1 MKSKKSLRIIAV
13 LIGVISVFTAFGF
26 VSAAAEGDTPV
37 VTKEY
42 IAVTEAK
49 ELVATEVPFDYIS
62 VKLKEDSDPATAV
75 AGDIDNVK
83 LYLGETA
90 TGEEVSKGGWN
101 KSDNTILFPNRSD
114 IIAAKSGKYTVVTTM
129 KDADKNGKKEFTT
142 VVTVYTEGSDLSY
155 AADAVK
161 IAGVQ
166 DKINGLTVSEGNSLT
181 LPFDDISALVNSE
194 IVDKKELTYKMY
206 YRAPGSASFSAAT
219 TKKGDLPTLSVSAKG
234 TYSFYVLADD
244 GNEFGGKKE
253 ISIKDCEENEVGGVY
268 GWYKKDTTEL
278 VAPIFTYENKE
289 NKEITVTIKGDSG
302 TGRVKQRYQNL
313 SVTVENASDTLVK
326 LQYNATSGEANAEGW
341 VDATAGK
348 EARFSKDGFKSGTY
362 YFTPLK
368 KGYFRLSVKAKGGEN
383 GVTIKEV
390 KTDAVSVQ
398 DQVEELKLEDE
409 RLKNFFKNNWLSLI
423 FLGIAVLCL
432 VGIVVV
438 ALWKPADNNGK
449 KSNAKVKKVV
459 EEAEVKDVSDESSEA
474 VEADEPV
481 EEAKEETTEE
491 TVEPVEAAEAAEA
504 AEAGDNAEETPSE
517 DKGE

>member
-26 VSAAAEGDTPV
+26 VSAAAEGDTPA

-49 ELVATEVPFDYIS
+49 ELVATEVPFDYVS

-142 VVTVYTEGSDLSY
+142 VVTVYTVGSDLSY
-155 AADAVK
+155 AADAGK

-244 GNEFGGKKE
+244 GNEFGVKKE

-268 GWYKKDTTEL
+268 GWYKKDTTTL

-313 SVTVENASDTLVK
+313 SVTVENASDTFVK

-368 KGYFRLSVKAKGGEN
+368 KGYFRLSVKAKGGED
-383 GVTIKEV
+383 GVTVKEV

-459 EEAEVKDVSDESSEA
+459 AEAEVKDVSDESSEA

-491 TVEPVEAAEAAEA
+491 TVEPVEAAEA
-504 AEAGDNAEETPSE
+504 GDNAEETPSE

>member
-49 ELVATEVPFDYIS
+49 ELVATEVPFDYVS
-62 VKLKEDSDPATAV
+62 VKLKEDSDPATVV

-83 LYLGETA
+83 LYPGETA

-101 KSDNTILFPNRSD
+101 KSDNTILFPNSSD

-142 VVTVYTEGSDLSY
+142 VVTVYTVGSDLSY
-155 AADAVK
+155 AVDAGK

-244 GNEFGGKKE
+244 GNEFGVKKE
-253 ISIKDCEENEVGGVY
+253 ISIKDCEENEVDGVY

-289 NKEITVTIKGDSG
+289 NKEITVT
-302 TGRVKQRYQNL
+302 
-313 SVTVENASDTLVK
+313 
-326 LQYNATSGEANAEGW
+326 
-341 VDATAGK
+341 
-348 EARFSKDGFKSGTY
+348 
-362 YFTPLK
+362 
-368 KGYFRLSVKAKGGEN
+368 
-383 GVTIKEV
+383 
-390 KTDAVSVQ
+390 
-398 DQVEELKLEDE
+398 
-409 RLKNFFKNNWLSLI
+409 FF
-423 FLGIAVLCL
+423 
-432 VGIVVV
+432 
-438 ALWKPADNNGK
+438 
-449 KSNAKVKKVV
+449 
-459 EEAEVKDVSDESSEA
+459 
-474 VEADEPV
+474 
-481 EEAKEETTEE
+481 
-491 TVEPVEAAEAAEA
+491 
-504 AEAGDNAEETPSE
+504 
-517 DKGE
+517 

>member
-26 VSAAAEGDTPV
+26 VSAAAEGDTPA

-49 ELVATEVPFDYIS
+49 ELVATEVPFDYVS

-83 LYLGETA
+83 LYPGETA

-142 VVTVYTEGSDLSY
+142 VVTVYTVGSDLSY

-181 LPFDDISALVNSE
+181 LPFDDISSLVNSE

-268 GWYKKDTTEL
+268 GWYKKDTTTL

-313 SVTVENASDTLVK
+313 SVTVENASDTFVK

-368 KGYFRLSVKAKGGEN
+368 KGYFRLSVKAKGGED
-383 GVTIKEV
+383 GVTVKEV

-459 EEAEVKDVSDESSEA
+459 AEAEVKDVSDESSEA

-491 TVEPVEAAEAAEA
+491 TVEPVEAAEA
-504 AEAGDNAEETPSE
+504 GDNAEETPSE

>member
-26 VSAAAEGDTPV
+26 VSAAAEGDTPA

-49 ELVATEVPFDYIS
+49 ELVATEVPFDYVS

-142 VVTVYTEGSDLSY
+142 VVTVYTVGSDLSY
-155 AADAVK
+155 VTDAGK
-161 IAGVQ
+161 IAEVQ

-181 LPFDDISALVNSE
+181 LPFEEISSLINSE
-194 IVDKKELTYKMY
+194 VVDKKELTYKMY
-206 YRAPGSASFSAAT
+206 YSSPSSSSFSSAT
-219 TKKGDLPTLSVSAKG
+219 AKKGDLPTLSVSSKG
-234 TYSFYVLADD
+234 TYSFYVLVDD
-244 GNEFGGKKE
+244 GNDFGVKKE
-253 ISIKDCEENEVGGVY
+253 ISIEDCEENRVGGVY
-268 GWYKKDTTEL
+268 GWYKKDTTTL

-289 NKEITVTIKGDSG
+289 NKEITVTTKGDSG
-302 TGRVKQRYQNL
+302 TGRVNQRYQNL
-313 SVTVENASDTLVK
+313 SVTFENASDTLVK

-368 KGYFRLSVKAKGGEN
+368 KGYFRLSVTAKGGED
-383 GVTIKEV
+383 GVTVKEV

-409 RLKNFFKNNWLSLI
+409 RVKNFFKNNWLSLI

-459 EEAEVKDVSDESSEA
+459 AEAEVKDVSDEIVEA
-474 VEADEPV
+474 GEADEPV
-481 EEAKEETTEE
+481 EEAKEEPTEAVQEATEE
-491 TVEPVEAAEAAEA
+491 TVEPTEATET
-504 AEAGDNAEETPSE
+504 AEETPSE

>member
-26 VSAAAEGDTPV
+26 VSAAAEGDTPA

-142 VVTVYTEGSDLSY
+142 VVTVYTVGSDLSY
-155 AADAVK
+155 AADAGK

-181 LPFDDISALVNSE
+181 LPFDDISSLVNSE

-244 GNEFGGKKE
+244 GNEFG
-253 ISIKDCEENEVGGVY
+253 
-268 GWYKKDTTEL
+268 
-278 VAPIFTYENKE
+278 
-289 NKEITVTIKGDSG
+289 
-302 TGRVKQRYQNL
+302 
-313 SVTVENASDTLVK
+313 
-326 LQYNATSGEANAEGW
+326 
-341 VDATAGK
+341 
-348 EARFSKDGFKSGTY
+348 
-362 YFTPLK
+362 
-368 KGYFRLSVKAKGGEN
+368 
-383 GVTIKEV
+383 
-390 KTDAVSVQ
+390 
-398 DQVEELKLEDE
+398 
-409 RLKNFFKNNWLSLI
+409 
-423 FLGIAVLCL
+423 
-432 VGIVVV
+432 
-438 ALWKPADNNGK
+438 
-449 KSNAKVKKVV
+449 
-459 EEAEVKDVSDESSEA
+459 VKDRKSV
-474 VEADEPV
+474 V
-481 EEAKEETTEE
+481 
-491 TVEPVEAAEAAEA
+491 
-504 AEAGDNAEETPSE
+504 
-517 DKGE
+517 

>member
-26 VSAAAEGDTPV
+26 VSAAAEGDTPA

-62 VKLKEDSDPATAV
+62 VKLKEDSDPATVV

-142 VVTVYTEGSDLSY
+142 VVTVYTVGSDLSY
-155 AADAVK
+155 VADAGK

-206 YRAPGSASFSAAT
+206 YRAPGSDSFSAAT

-268 GWYKKDTTEL
+268 GWYKKDTTTL

-313 SVTVENASDTLVK
+313 SVTVENASDTFVK

-368 KGYFRLSVKAKGGEN
+368 KGYFRLSVKAKGGED
-383 GVTIKEV
+383 GVTVKEV

-459 EEAEVKDVSDESSEA
+459 AEAEVKDVSDESSEA

-481 EEAKEETTEE
+481 EEAKEEPTEAVQEATEE
-491 TVEPVEAAEAAEA
+491 TVEPTEATET
-504 AEAGDNAEETPSE
+504 AEETPSE

>member
-26 VSAAAEGDTPV
+26 VSAAAEGDTPA

-49 ELVATEVPFDYIS
+49 ELVATEVPFDYVS

-83 LYLGETA
+83 LYPGETA

-142 VVTVYTEGSDLSY
+142 VVTVYTVGSDLSY
-155 AADAVK
+155 AADAGK

-166 DKINGLTVSEGNSLT
+166 DKINGLTVSDGNSLT

-244 GNEFGGKKE
+244 GNEFGVKKE

-268 GWYKKDTTEL
+268 GWYKKDTTTL

-313 SVTVENASDTLVK
+313 SVTVENASDTFVK

-368 KGYFRLSVKAKGGEN
+368 KGYFRLSVKAKGGED
-383 GVTIKEV
+383 GVTVKEV

-438 ALWKPADNNGK
+438 ALWKPADKNGK

-459 EEAEVKDVSDESSEA
+459 AEAEVKDVSDESSEA

-491 TVEPVEAAEAAEA
+491 TVEPVEAAEE
-504 AEAGDNAEETPSE
+504 AEAGDNAEGTPSE

>member
-26 VSAAAEGDTPV
+26 VSAAAEGDTPA

-83 LYLGETA
+83 LYPGETA

-101 KSDNTILFPNRSD
+101 KSDNTILFPNSSD

-142 VVTVYTEGSDLSY
+142 VVTVYTVGSDLSY
-155 AADAVK
+155 AADAGK

-244 GNEFGGKKE
+244 GNEFGVKKE
-253 ISIKDCEENEVGGVY
+253 ISIEDCEENEVGGVY
-268 GWYKKDTTEL
+268 GWYKKDTTTL

-368 KGYFRLSVKAKGGEN
+368 KGYFRLSVKAKGGED
-383 GVTIKEV
+383 GVTVKEV

-459 EEAEVKDVSDESSEA
+459 AEAEVKDVSDESSEA

-491 TVEPVEAAEAAEA
+491 TVEPVEAAEA
-504 AEAGDNAEETPSE
+504 GDNAEETPSE

>member
-26 VSAAAEGDTPV
+26 VSAAAEGDTPA

-142 VVTVYTEGSDLSY
+142 VVTVYTVGSDLSY

-219 TKKGDLPTLSVSAKG
+219 IKKGDLPTLSVSAKG

-244 GNEFGGKKE
+244 GNEFGVKKE

-268 GWYKKDTTEL
+268 GWYKKDTTTL

-289 NKEITVTIKGDSG
+289 NKEITVTVKGDSG

-368 KGYFRLSVKAKGGEN
+368 KGYFRLSVTAKGGED
-383 GVTIKEV
+383 GVTVKEL

-409 RLKNFFKNNWLSLI
+409 RVKNFFKNNWLSLI

-459 EEAEVKDVSDESSEA
+459 AEAEVKDVSDESSEA

-491 TVEPVEAAEAAEA
+491 TVEPVET

>member
-26 VSAAAEGDTPV
+26 VSAAAEGDTPA

-83 LYLGETA
+83 LYPGETA

-142 VVTVYTEGSDLSY
+142 VVTVYTVGSDLSY
-155 AADAVK
+155 VTDAGK
-161 IAGVQ
+161 IAEVQ

-181 LPFDDISALVNSE
+181 LPFEEISSLINSE
-194 IVDKKELTYKMY
+194 VVDKKELTYKMY
-206 YRAPGSASFSAAT
+206 YSSPSSSSFSSAT
-219 TKKGDLPTLSVSAKG
+219 AKKGDLPTLSVSSKG
-234 TYSFYVLADD
+234 TYSFYVLVDD
-244 GNEFGGKKE
+244 GNDFGVKKE
-253 ISIKDCEENEVGGVY
+253 ISLEDCEENRVGGVY
-268 GWYKKDTTEL
+268 GWYKKDTTTL

-289 NKEITVTIKGDSG
+289 NKEITVTTKGDSG
-302 TGRVKQRYQNL
+302 TGRVNQRYQNL
-313 SVTVENASDTLVK
+313 SVTFENASDTLVK

-368 KGYFRLSVKAKGGEN
+368 KGYFRLSVTAKGGED
-383 GVTIKEV
+383 GVTVKEV

-409 RLKNFFKNNWLSLI
+409 RVKNFFKNNWLSLI

-438 ALWKPADNNGK
+438 ALWKPADKNGK

-459 EEAEVKDVSDESSEA
+459 AEAEVKDVSDESSEA

-481 EEAKEETTEE
+481 EEAKEEPTEAVQEATEE
-491 TVEPVEAAEAAEA
+491 TVEPTEATET
-504 AEAGDNAEETPSE
+504 AEETPSE

>member
-26 VSAAAEGDTPV
+26 VSAAAEGDTPA

-83 LYLGETA
+83 LYPGETA

-101 KSDNTILFPNRSD
+101 KSDNTILFPNSSD

-142 VVTVYTEGSDLSY
+142 VVTVYTVGSDLSY
-155 AADAVK
+155 AADAGK

-244 GNEFGGKKE
+244 GNEFGVKKE
-253 ISIKDCEENEVGGVY
+253 ISIKDCEENRVGGVY
-268 GWYKKDTTEL
+268 GWYKKDTTTL
-278 VAPIFTYENKE
+278 IAPIFTYENKE

-313 SVTVENASDTLVK
+313 SVTVENASDTFVK

-368 KGYFRLSVKAKGGEN
+368 KGYFRLSVKAKGGDD
-383 GVTIKEV
+383 GVTVKEV

-459 EEAEVKDVSDESSEA
+459 AEAEVKDVSDESSEA

-491 TVEPVEAAEAAEA
+491 TVEPVEAAEA
-504 AEAGDNAEETPSE
+504 GDNAEETPSE

>member
-26 VSAAAEGDTPV
+26 VSAAAEGDTPA

-49 ELVATEVPFDYIS
+49 ELVATEVPFDYVS
-62 VKLKEDSDPATAV
+62 VKIKEDSDPATVV

-83 LYLGETA
+83 LYPGETA

-142 VVTVYTEGSDLSY
+142 VVTVYTVGSDLSY

-268 GWYKKDTTEL
+268 GWYKKDTTTL

-313 SVTVENASDTLVK
+313 SVTVENASDTFVK

-368 KGYFRLSVKAKGGEN
+368 KGYFRLSVKAKGGED
-383 GVTIKEV
+383 GVTVKEV

-459 EEAEVKDVSDESSEA
+459 AEAEVKDVSDESSEA

-491 TVEPVEAAEAAEA
+491 TVEPVEAAEA
-504 AEAGDNAEETPSE
+504 GDNAEETPSE

>member
-26 VSAAAEGDTPV
+26 VSAAAEGDTPA

-62 VKLKEDSDPATAV
+62 VKLKEDSDPATVV

-83 LYLGETA
+83 LYPGETA

-142 VVTVYTEGSDLSY
+142 VVTVYTVGSDLSY

-244 GNEFGGKKE
+244 GNEFAVKKE

-268 GWYKKDTTEL
+268 GWYKKDTTTL

-313 SVTVENASDTLVK
+313 SVTVENASDTFVK

-368 KGYFRLSVKAKGGEN
+368 KGYFRLSVKAKGGED
-383 GVTIKEV
+383 GVTVKEV

-459 EEAEVKDVSDESSEA
+459 AEAEVKDVSDESSEA

-491 TVEPVEAAEAAEA
+491 TVEPVEAAEA
-504 AEAGDNAEETPSE
+504 GDNAEETSSE

>member
-26 VSAAAEGDTPV
+26 VSAAAEGDTPA

-142 VVTVYTEGSDLSY
+142 VVTVYTVGSDLSY
-155 AADAVK
+155 AADAGK

-181 LPFDDISALVNSE
+181 LPFDDISSLVNSE

-244 GNEFGGKKE
+244 GNEFGVKKE

-268 GWYKKDTTEL
+268 GWYKKDTTTL

-313 SVTVENASDTLVK
+313 SVTVENASDTFVK

-368 KGYFRLSVKAKGGEN
+368 KGYFRLSDKAKGGDD
-383 GVTIKEV
+383 GVTVKEV

-459 EEAEVKDVSDESSEA
+459 AESEVKDVSDESSEA

-491 TVEPVEAAEAAEA
+491 TVEPVEAAEA
-504 AEAGDNAEETPSE
+504 GDNAEETPSE

>member
-26 VSAAAEGDTPV
+26 VSAAAEGDTPA

-49 ELVATEVPFDYIS
+49 ELVATEVPFDYVS

-83 LYLGETA
+83 LYPGETA

-101 KSDNTILFPNRSD
+101 KSDNTILFPNSSD

-142 VVTVYTEGSDLSY
+142 VVTVYTVGSDLSY
-155 AADAVK
+155 AADAGK

-166 DKINGLTVSEGNSLT
+166 EKINGLTVSEGNSLT

-244 GNEFGGKKE
+244 GNEFGVKKE
-253 ISIKDCEENEVGGVY
+253 ISIKDCEENRVGGVY
-268 GWYKKDTTEL
+268 GWYKKDTTTL
-278 VAPIFTYENKE
+278 IAPIFTYENKE

-313 SVTVENASDTLVK
+313 SVTVENASDTFVK

-368 KGYFRLSVKAKGGEN
+368 KGYFRLSVKAKGGDD
-383 GVTIKEV
+383 GVTVKEV

-459 EEAEVKDVSDESSEA
+459 AEAEVKDVSDESSEA

-491 TVEPVEAAEAAEA
+491 TVEPVEAAEA
-504 AEAGDNAEETPSE
+504 GDNAEETPSE

>member
-26 VSAAAEGDTPV
+26 VSAAAEGDTPA

-49 ELVATEVPFDYIS
+49 ELVATKVPFDYIS

-142 VVTVYTEGSDLSY
+142 VVTVYTVGSDLSY
-155 AADAVK
+155 VTDAGK
-161 IAGVQ
+161 IAEVQ

-181 LPFDDISALVNSE
+181 LPFEEISSLINSE
-194 IVDKKELTYKMY
+194 VVDKKELTYKMY
-206 YRAPGSASFSAAT
+206 YSSPSSSSFSSAT
-219 TKKGDLPTLSVSAKG
+219 AKKGDLPTLSVSSKG
-234 TYSFYVLADD
+234 TYSFYVLVDD
-244 GNEFGGKKE
+244 GNDFGVKKE
-253 ISIKDCEENEVGGVY
+253 ISLEDCEENRVGGVY
-268 GWYKKDTTEL
+268 GWYKKDTTTL

-289 NKEITVTIKGDSG
+289 NKEITVTTKGDSG
-302 TGRVKQRYQNL
+302 TGRVNQRYQNL
-313 SVTVENASDTLVK
+313 SVTFENASDTLVK

-368 KGYFRLSVKAKGGEN
+368 KGYFRLSVTAKGGED
-383 GVTIKEV
+383 GVTVKEV

-409 RLKNFFKNNWLSLI
+409 RVKNFFKNNWLSLI

-438 ALWKPADNNGK
+438 ALWKPADKNGK

-459 EEAEVKDVSDESSEA
+459 AEAEVKDVSDEIVEA
-474 VEADEPV
+474 GEADEPV
-481 EEAKEETTEE
+481 EEAKEEPTEAVQEATEE
-491 TVEPVEAAEAAEA
+491 TVEPTEATET
-504 AEAGDNAEETPSE
+504 AEETPSE

>member
-1 MKSKKSLRIIAV
+1 
-13 LIGVISVFTAFGF
+13 
-26 VSAAAEGDTPV
+26 
-37 VTKEY
+37 
-42 IAVTEAK
+42 
-49 ELVATEVPFDYIS
+49 
-62 VKLKEDSDPATAV
+62 
-75 AGDIDNVK
+75 
-83 LYLGETA
+83 
-90 TGEEVSKGGWN
+90 
-101 KSDNTILFPNRSD
+101 
-114 IIAAKSGKYTVVTTM
+114 
-129 KDADKNGKKEFTT
+129 
-142 VVTVYTEGSDLSY
+142 
-155 AADAVK
+155 
-161 IAGVQ
+161 
-166 DKINGLTVSEGNSLT
+166 
-181 LPFDDISALVNSE
+181 
-194 IVDKKELTYKMY
+194 MY

-268 GWYKKDTTEL
+268 GWYKKDTTTL

-289 NKEITVTIKGDSG
+289 NKEITVTVKGDSG

-348 EARFSKDGFKSGTY
+348 EARFSKDGFKGGTY

-368 KGYFRLSVKAKGGEN
+368 KGYFRLSVTAKGGED
-383 GVTIKEV
+383 GVTVKEL

-409 RLKNFFKNNWLSLI
+409 RVKNFFKNNWLSLI

-459 EEAEVKDVSDESSEA
+459 AEAEVKDVSDESSEA

-491 TVEPVEAAEAAEA
+491 TVEPVEAAEA
-504 AEAGDNAEETPSE
+504 GDNAEETPSE